1 MINECIPIVLDRRYI
16 FIFLLWENIW
26 YASAWNEIVFLL
38 FSRSPYFAL
47 RFAPMWNPTA
57 QHPVTCLINLKK
69 KYFNNIDHWNNKT
82 HKPIEFFP
90 STVSYVLWRSKKPK
104 FHLIFNSVSLLNHLQ
119 VFCWASLTATSP
131 PEGVNLIV
139 TLREIIYF

>member
-26 YASAWNEIVFLL
+26 YASAWTEIVFLL
-38 FSRSPYFAL
+38 FSRSPHFAL

-57 QHPVTCLINLKK
+57 QHPVTCIINFKKNILITLIIEIIRPTNLLS
-69 KYFNNIDHWNNKT
+69 
-82 HKPIEFFP
+82 FFP
-90 STVSYVLWRSKKPK
+90 SAVSYVLWRSKKPK

>member
-16 FIFLLWENIW
+16 FIFFIMRKYMICLCLK
-26 YASAWNEIVFLL
+26 WNCFSVV
-38 FSRSPYFAL
+38 SRSPYFAL
-47 RFAPMWNPTA
+47 RFAPLWNPTA
-57 QHPVTCLINLKK
+57 QHPVTCIINFKK
-69 KYFNNIDHWNNKT
+69 KYSNNIDHWNNKT

-119 VFCWASLTATSP
+119 VFHWASLTATSP